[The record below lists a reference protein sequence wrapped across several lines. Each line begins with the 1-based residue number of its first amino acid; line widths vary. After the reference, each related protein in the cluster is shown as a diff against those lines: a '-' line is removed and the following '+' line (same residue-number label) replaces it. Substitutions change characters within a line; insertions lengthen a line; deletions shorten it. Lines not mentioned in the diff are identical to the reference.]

1 MIHNTRIDNL
11 AIIMLD
17 GIGTSNASRTIVG
30 LRCDAGEVSH
40 DGGRCAPLDFFIGC
54 SIEVRAPTSA
64 VRCSRTD
71 IGGNNVRVFVT
82 GSPESTTI
90 PVRLCSVTFR
100 IPSCQLDQ
108 WREGLRDCLSE
119 CIEKHGG
126 HLTRKTKKKAK
137 KQLWMLLAH
146 RLLYDPRRAC
156 ETGKY
161 KKVAKIAHLMHTE
174 IFEALR
180 PLWHV
185 TEEKKK
191 EQAWGKRTWQHLP
204 LPFQRWFQEKYG
216 AAMSFFK
223 VDPTFDTND
232 LYKVDGDVDKVPD

>member
-1 MIHNTRIDNL
+1 MHKTRIDNL
-11 AIIMLD
+11 ATIMLD
-17 GIGTSNASRTIVG
+17 GIGTSNASRKIVG
-30 LRCDAGEVSH
+30 LKCDAGEVSH

-54 SIEVRAPTSA
+54 SIEVRALASA
-64 VRCSRTD
+64 VRRSHR
-71 IGGNNVRVFVT
+71 IGGNNVRVVVT
-82 GSPESTTI
+82 GSPESTKI
-90 PVRLCSVTFR
+90 PVRLSSVTFQ

-108 WREGLRDCLSE
+108 WRDGLRDCLSE

-126 HLTRKTKKKAK
+126 HLSRKTQKKAK

-161 KKVAKIAHLMHTE
+161 KKVAKIAHVMHTE

-185 TEEKKK
+185 TEERKKR
-191 EQAWGKRTWQHLP
+191 QAWGNRTWQHLP

-216 AAMSFFK
+216 DAMSFFK
-223 VDPTFDTND
+223 VDPTFDTNT
-232 LYKVDGDVDKVPD
+232 LYEVRGDVDKVPV